1 MAITKE
7 IVLNKLDINVQNPSI
22 EVVKRISF
30 YEDGEEINRTHNE
43 LRYDF
48 LNENILYV
56 SESQFVQDIWTQVSS
71 SFIET
76 SGSIE

>member
-30 YEDGEEINRTHNE
+30 FEDGEEINRTHNE

>member
-22 EVVKRISF
+22 EVVKRVSF
-30 YEDGEEINRTHNE
+30 FEDGEEINRTHNE
-43 LRYDF
+43 VRYDF
-48 LNENILYV
+48 LNESSLYV
-56 SESQFVQDIWTQVSS
+56 SESQFVQDTWTFVSA
-71 SFIET
+71 SFIES

>member
-22 EVVKRISF
+22 EVVKRVSF
-30 YEDGEEINRTHNE
+30 FEDGEEINRTHSE
-43 LRYDF
+43 VRYDF
-48 LNENILYV
+48 LNESSLYV
-56 SESQFVQDIWTQVSS
+56 SESQFVQDTWTFVSA
-71 SFIET
+71 SFIES